1 MIMDKTLIKNQAIS
15 LLKDNK
21 LLDAFAE
28 IYAKK
33 LNIDIDDA
41 KKFIEVKTEKR
52 LDNIT
57 NLLESRVNQESIKN
71 KSENINLDEYL
82 NNKPVIKG

>member
-1 MIMDKTLIKNQAIS
+1 MDKTLIKNQAIS

>member
-1 MIMDKTLIKNQAIS
+1 MDKTLIKNQAIS

-21 LLDAFAE
+21 LLDAFAK

-33 LNIDIDDA
+33 FNIDINDA
-41 KKFIEVKTEKR
+41 KKFIEAKTEKR